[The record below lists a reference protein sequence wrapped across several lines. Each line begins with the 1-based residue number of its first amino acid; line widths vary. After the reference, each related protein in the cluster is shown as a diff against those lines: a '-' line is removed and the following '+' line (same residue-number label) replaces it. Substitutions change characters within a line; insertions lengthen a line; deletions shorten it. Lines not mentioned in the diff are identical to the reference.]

1 MERRGCRLEW
11 RIRFPSFHSVG
22 TIFHLSYGDGIVRS
36 PSVSMVRVPE
46 IPEES
51 MERLVSYGKA
61 VVESP
66 TQIVGRGRCFRVG
79 DGIARCVSVRPRL
92 EGGRMVFRH
101 EFRMLSDPD
110 VKELFGDGVPE
121 DVVSRREEARE
132 VRRLA
137 RMVGR
142 FEGLK
147 ELVPMMTEYA
157 DSLDGG
163 RR

>member
-11 RIRFPSFHSVG
+11 RIRFPSFHSVR
-22 TIFHLSYGDGIVRS
+22 TIFHSSYGDGIVRS

-46 IPEES
+46 IPGES
-51 MERLVSYGKA
+51 IERLVSYGKV

-79 DGIARCVSVRPRL
+79 DGIVRCVSVRPRL
-92 EGGRMVFRH
+92 EDGRMVFRH

-121 DVVSRREEARE
+121 DVLSRREEAKE

-147 ELVPMMTEYA
+147 ELVPVMIGYA

>member
-1 MERRGCRLEW
+1 M
-11 RIRFPSFHSVG
+11 
-22 TIFHLSYGDGIVRS
+22 
-36 PSVSMVRVPE
+36 SMVRVPE
-46 IPEES
+46 IPGES
-51 MERLVSYGKA
+51 MERLVSYGKV

-79 DGIARCVSVRPRL
+79 DGIVRCVSVRPRL
-92 EGGRMVFRH
+92 EDGRMMFRH

-121 DVVSRREEARE
+121 EVLSRREEARE

-157 DSLDGG
+157 DSLDG
-163 RR
+163 RRR

>member
-1 MERRGCRLEW
+1 M
-11 RIRFPSFHSVG
+11 
-22 TIFHLSYGDGIVRS
+22 RS
-36 PSVSMVRVPE
+36 PSVLMVRVPE

-51 MERLVSYGKA
+51 MERLVSEGT
-61 VVESP
+61 VVLESP
-66 TQIVGRGRCFRVG
+66 EQIVGRGCCFRVD
-79 DGIARCVSVRPRL
+79 DGIARCVSVRPML
-92 EGGRMVFRH
+92 ADGRMVFRH

-121 DVVSRREEARE
+121 DVLSRREEAKE

-147 ELVPMMTEYA
+147 ELVPMITEYA

>member
-1 MERRGCRLEW
+1 M
-11 RIRFPSFHSVG
+11 
-22 TIFHLSYGDGIVRS
+22 RS
-36 PSVSMVRVPE
+36 PSVSMVPVPE

-51 MERLVSYGKA
+51 MERLVSYGKV
-61 VVESP
+61 VVECP

-92 EGGRMVFRH
+92 EDGRMVFRH

-121 DVVSRREEARE
+121 DVLSRREEAKE

-147 ELVPMMTEYA
+147 ELVPVMTEYA

>member
-1 MERRGCRLEW
+1 
-11 RIRFPSFHSVG
+11 
-22 TIFHLSYGDGIVRS
+22 
-36 PSVSMVRVPE
+36 MVPVPV

-51 MERLVSYGKA
+51 MERLVSYEKV
-61 VVESP
+61 VVECP
-66 TQIVGRGRCFRVG
+66 DQIVGRGRYFRVG
-79 DGIARCVSVRPRL
+79 DGIVRCVSVRPRL
-92 EGGRMVFRH
+92 EDGRMMFRH

-121 DVVSRREEARE
+121 DVLLRREEARE

>member
-1 MERRGCRLEW
+1 M
-11 RIRFPSFHSVG
+11 
-22 TIFHLSYGDGIVRS
+22 RS

-51 MERLVSYGKA
+51 IERLVSYGKA
-61 VVESP
+61 VVECSD
-66 TQIVGRGRCFRVG
+66 QIVGRDRCFRVG
-79 DGIARCVSVRPRL
+79 DGIVRCVSVRPRL
-92 EGGRMVFRH
+92 EDGRMMFRH

-121 DVVSRREEARE
+121 DVLSRREEARE

-142 FEGLK
+142 LEGLK

>member
-1 MERRGCRLEW
+1 M
-11 RIRFPSFHSVG
+11 
-22 TIFHLSYGDGIVRS
+22 RS

-51 MERLVSYGKA
+51 MERLVSDGTVA
-61 VVESP
+61 VECP
-66 TQIVGRGRCFRVG
+66 EQIVGRGCCFRVD

-121 DVVSRREEARE
+121 DVLARREEARE

>member
-1 MERRGCRLEW
+1 
-11 RIRFPSFHSVG
+11 
-22 TIFHLSYGDGIVRS
+22 
-36 PSVSMVRVPE
+36 
-46 IPEES
+46 

-61 VVESP
+61 VVECP
-66 TQIVGRGRCFRVG
+66 DQIVGRGRCFRVG
-79 DGIARCVSVRPRL
+79 DGIVRCVSVRPRL
-92 EGGRMVFRH
+92 EDGRMIFRH

-121 DVVSRREEARE
+121 DVLSRREEARE

>member
-1 MERRGCRLEW
+1 M
-11 RIRFPSFHSVG
+11 
-22 TIFHLSYGDGIVRS
+22 RS

-51 MERLVSYGKA
+51 MERLVSEGT
-61 VVESP
+61 VVLETP
-66 TQIVGRGRCFRVG
+66 EQIVGRGCCFRVY

-121 DVVSRREEARE
+121 DVLSRREEAKE

>member
-1 MERRGCRLEW
+1 M
-11 RIRFPSFHSVG
+11 
-22 TIFHLSYGDGIVRS
+22 RS
-36 PSVSMVRVPE
+36 PSVSMVPVPE

-51 MERLVSYGKA
+51 MERLVSYGKV
-61 VVESP
+61 VVECP
-66 TQIVGRGRCFRVG
+66 NQIVGRGRCFRVG
-79 DGIARCVSVRPRL
+79 DGIVRCVSVRPRL
-92 EGGRMVFRH
+92 EDGRMMFRH

-121 DVVSRREEARE
+121 DVLSRREEAKE

-137 RMVGR
+137 RVVGK

-147 ELVPMMTEYA
+147 ELVPVMTEYA

>member
-1 MERRGCRLEW
+1 M
-11 RIRFPSFHSVG
+11 
-22 TIFHLSYGDGIVRS
+22 RS
-36 PSVSMVRVPE
+36 RSVSMVPVPV

-51 MERLVSYGKA
+51 MERLVSYVKV
-61 VVESP
+61 VVECP
-66 TQIVGRGRCFRVG
+66 DQIVGRDHCFRVG
-79 DGIARCVSVRPRL
+79 DGIVRCVSVRPRL
-92 EGGRMVFRH
+92 EDGRMVFRH

-121 DVVSRREEARE
+121 DVVSRREETKE

-163 RR
+163 RK

>member
-1 MERRGCRLEW
+1 M
-11 RIRFPSFHSVG
+11 
-22 TIFHLSYGDGIVRS
+22 RS
-36 PSVSMVRVPE
+36 PSVSMVPVPE

-51 MERLVSYGKA
+51 MERLVSYGKV

-79 DGIARCVSVRPRL
+79 DGIVRCVSVRPRL
-92 EGGRMVFRH
+92 EDGRMMFRH

-121 DVVSRREEARE
+121 DVASRREEARE

-147 ELVPMMTEYA
+147 ELVPVMTEYA

>member
-1 MERRGCRLEW
+1 
-11 RIRFPSFHSVG
+11 
-22 TIFHLSYGDGIVRS
+22 
-36 PSVSMVRVPE
+36 
-46 IPEES
+46 
-51 MERLVSYGKA
+51 
-61 VVESP
+61 
-66 TQIVGRGRCFRVG
+66 
-79 DGIARCVSVRPRL
+79 
-92 EGGRMVFRH
+92 MVFRH

-121 DVVSRREEARE
+121 DVLSRREEAKE

-142 FEGLK
+142 FKGLK

>member
-1 MERRGCRLEW
+1 MEDTVPFLPFGSDF
-11 RIRFPSFHSVG
+11 FPSSLRGWYREIPVG
-22 TIFHLSYGDGIVRS
+22 VDGSGSGDSRGIDGEAGVGDGIV
-36 PSVSMVRVPE
+36 
-46 IPEES
+46 
-51 MERLVSYGKA
+51 
-61 VVESP
+61 
-66 TQIVGRGRCFRVG
+66 
-79 DGIARCVSVRPRL
+79 RCVSVRPRL
-92 EGGRMVFRH
+92 EDGRMVFRH

-121 DVVSRREEARE
+121 DVLSRREEAKE

-147 ELVPMMTEYA
+147 ELVPIMTEYA

>member
-1 MERRGCRLEW
+1 M
-11 RIRFPSFHSVG
+11 
-22 TIFHLSYGDGIVRS
+22 RS

-51 MERLVSYGKA
+51 MERLVSYGKV
-61 VVESP
+61 VVECP
-66 TQIVGRGRCFRVG
+66 DQIVGRGRCFRVG
-79 DGIARCVSVRPRL
+79 DGIVRCVSVRPRL
-92 EGGRMVFRH
+92 EDGVMIFRH

-110 VKELFGDGVPE
+110 VKELFGDGIPE
-121 DVVSRREEARE
+121 EVLSRREEAKE

-147 ELVPMMTEYA
+147 ELVSVMTEYA

>member
-1 MERRGCRLEW
+1 M
-11 RIRFPSFHSVG
+11 
-22 TIFHLSYGDGIVRS
+22 RS
-36 PSVSMVRVPE
+36 PPVSIVPVPA

-51 MERLVSYGKA
+51 MERLVSEGM
-61 VVESP
+61 VVMETP
-66 TQIVGRGRCFRVG
+66 VRIVGRGCCFRVD
-79 DGIARCVSVRPRL
+79 DGMARCVSVRPRL
-92 EGGRMVFRH
+92 EEGRMLFRH
-101 EFRMLSDPD
+101 EFRMLSDPE

-121 DVVSRREEARE
+121 DVVSRREEAKE

-147 ELVPMMTEYA
+147 ELVPMMTEYV

>member
-1 MERRGCRLEW
+1 
-11 RIRFPSFHSVG
+11 
-22 TIFHLSYGDGIVRS
+22 
-36 PSVSMVRVPE
+36 
-46 IPEES
+46 
-51 MERLVSYGKA
+51 MERLVSYGKV
-61 VVESP
+61 VVECP
-66 TQIVGRGRCFRVG
+66 NQIVGRGRCFRVG
-79 DGIARCVSVRPRL
+79 DGIVRCVSVRPML
-92 EGGRMVFRH
+92 ADGRMVFRH

-121 DVVSRREEARE
+121 DVLSRREEAKE

-147 ELVPMMTEYA
+147 ELVPIMTEYA

>member
-1 MERRGCRLEW
+1 M
-11 RIRFPSFHSVG
+11 
-22 TIFHLSYGDGIVRS
+22 RS
-36 PSVSMVRVPE
+36 PSVSIVPVPA

-51 MERLVSYGKA
+51 MERLVSEGT
-61 VVESP
+61 VVLETP
-66 TQIVGRGRCFRVG
+66 DRIVGRGRCFRVD

-92 EGGRMVFRH
+92 EDGMMVFSH

-121 DVVSRREEARE
+121 DVLSRREEAKE
-132 VRRLA
+132 VRKLA

-147 ELVPMMTEYA
+147 DLVPMMTEYA

>member
-1 MERRGCRLEW
+1 
-11 RIRFPSFHSVG
+11 
-22 TIFHLSYGDGIVRS
+22 
-36 PSVSMVRVPE
+36 MVPVPV

-51 MERLVSYGKA
+51 MERLVSYVKV
-61 VVESP
+61 VVECP
-66 TQIVGRGRCFRVG
+66 DQIVGRDHCFRVG
-79 DGIARCVSVRPRL
+79 DGIVRCVSVRPRL
-92 EGGRMVFRH
+92 EDGRMVFRH

-121 DVVSRREEARE
+121 DVVSRREETKE

-163 RR
+163 RK

>member
-1 MERRGCRLEW
+1 M
-11 RIRFPSFHSVG
+11 
-22 TIFHLSYGDGIVRS
+22 RS

-51 MERLVSYGKA
+51 MERLVSYGKV
-61 VVESP
+61 VVECP

-79 DGIARCVSVRPRL
+79 DGIVRCVSVRPRL
-92 EGGRMVFRH
+92 EDGKMIFRH

-110 VKELFGDGVPE
+110 LKALFGDGVPE
-121 DVVSRREEARE
+121 DVVSRREEAKE

-147 ELVPMMTEYA
+147 ELVPLMTEYA

>member
-1 MERRGCRLEW
+1 
-11 RIRFPSFHSVG
+11 
-22 TIFHLSYGDGIVRS
+22 
-36 PSVSMVRVPE
+36 
-46 IPEES
+46 
-51 MERLVSYGKA
+51 MERLVSEGT
-61 VVESP
+61 VVLETP
-66 TQIVGRGRCFRVG
+66 EQIVGRGCCFRID

-92 EGGRMVFRH
+92 EDGRMVFRH

-121 DVVSRREEARE
+121 DVLSRREEAKE

>member
-1 MERRGCRLEW
+1 M
-11 RIRFPSFHSVG
+11 
-22 TIFHLSYGDGIVRS
+22 RS
-36 PSVSMVRVPE
+36 PSVSMVPVPE
-46 IPEES
+46 ISEES
-51 MERLVSYGKA
+51 MERLVSDGT
-61 VVESP
+61 VVLETP
-66 TQIVGRGRCFRVG
+66 VQIVGRGCCFRVDG
-79 DGIARCVSVRPRL
+79 GIARCVSVRPRL

-121 DVVSRREEARE
+121 DVLSRREEAKE

-147 ELVPMMTEYA
+147 ELVPMMAEYA

>member
-1 MERRGCRLEW
+1 M
-11 RIRFPSFHSVG
+11 
-22 TIFHLSYGDGIVRS
+22 RS
-36 PSVSMVRVPE
+36 PSVSMVPVPE

-51 MERLVSYGKA
+51 MERLVSYGKV
-61 VVESP
+61 VVECP

-79 DGIARCVSVRPRL
+79 DGIVRCVSVRPRL
-92 EGGRMVFRH
+92 EDGKMMFRH

-121 DVVSRREEARE
+121 DVLSRREEAKE

-147 ELVPMMTEYA
+147 ELVPIMIGYA

>member
-1 MERRGCRLEW
+1 M
-11 RIRFPSFHSVG
+11 
-22 TIFHLSYGDGIVRS
+22 RS

-51 MERLVSYGKA
+51 MERLVSYGKVA
-61 VVESP
+61 VESP
-66 TQIVGRGRCFRVG
+66 VQIVGRGCCFRVG
-79 DGIARCVSVRPRL
+79 DGIVRCVSVRPRL
-92 EGGRMVFRH
+92 EDGRMVFRH

-121 DVVSRREEARE
+121 DVLARREEARE

-147 ELVPMMTEYA
+147 ELVPIMIGYA

>member
-1 MERRGCRLEW
+1 
-11 RIRFPSFHSVG
+11 
-22 TIFHLSYGDGIVRS
+22 
-36 PSVSMVRVPE
+36 
-46 IPEES
+46 
-51 MERLVSYGKA
+51 MERLVSYGKV

-79 DGIARCVSVRPRL
+79 DGIVRCVSVRPRL
-92 EGGRMVFRH
+92 EDGRMMFRH

-121 DVVSRREEARE
+121 DVLSRREEARE

-137 RMVGR
+137 RVVGR

-147 ELVPMMTEYA
+147 ELVSTMTEYA